1 MTNKFLKKRP
11 ENPFTK
17 FDAKAK
23 SKPEPIA
30 PVLTPTPRERRATR
44 REASLAEADNAVAL
58 RNKPKANGKI

>member
-1 MTNKFLKKRP
+1 MTNKF
-11 ENPFTK
+11 TK
-17 FDAKAK
+17 IRTSLTLDKPDAKAK